1 MAEEKNSPL
10 KILPVIGAA
19 VSAGTSIFGA
29 IQAGKQQRA
38 AEAKEAE
45 AREEMN
51 RLQNVYA
58 NLDTSNPFLNMENT
72 MEDLTVNQQQAQFQ
86 KQQFQQSQS
95 NILDSLRGAAG
106 GGGVAALAQQLSQQ
120 GQLASQQ
127 ASVDIGR
134 QEASNQMA
142 ARQEAQRI
150 QGLEIQGEYTKRA
163 AEKDKTSTLLG
174 MAQQQ
179 TAAYADEVAAAQAA
193 KMGAI
198 SSGIQNL
205 AGAIPGFGDADA
217 QGLGNTSIPK
227 GTGEQSNVLPSTGN
241 PNDDAPAGYVYDPA
255 TGNYVPE

>member
-10 KILPVIGAA
+10 KIAPALIGAA

-127 ASVDIGR
+127 ASVDIGQ

-150 QGLEIQGEYTKRA
+150 QGLQIEGEYTKRG
-163 AEKDKTSTLLG
+163 AELDRTSTLLG

-179 TAAYADEVAAAQAA
+179 TAAAAEQAGQAQAA

-198 SSGIQNL
+198 SGGLQNI
-205 AGAIPGFGDADA
+205 AGAVAGFGDETA
-217 QGLGNTSIPK
+217 QGLGNTSIPG
-227 GTGEQSNVLPSTGN
+227 GTGESSTFTPSTGN
-241 PNDDAPAGYVYDPA
+241 PQQAYTYNPA
-255 TGNYVPE
+255 TGQYVPTE